1 MIKGNDCWSADKI
14 SGMRTVS
21 ISGRELSVFCG
32 VPVSP
37 YSMLTETA
45 KSHGKN
51 AAIIDNWNRSYTYCE
66 LLTKVNQFSSHL
78 QSMGVNKGTHVG
90 LLLYNCAEF
99 AVAFL
104 ALSRLRAVTVPLPG
118 KYQKPEVLSLIER
131 GDVTA
136 LICDEHFGPWFNEC
150 PSLDIILCKNC
161 AQNYGFP
168 IFQFLQDKES
178 VNTANHQNWIR
189 P

>member
-45 KSHGKN
+45 KSHGKK

-150 PSLDIILCKNC
+150 PSLDIILCKIVHRITV
-161 AQNYGFP
+161 FP